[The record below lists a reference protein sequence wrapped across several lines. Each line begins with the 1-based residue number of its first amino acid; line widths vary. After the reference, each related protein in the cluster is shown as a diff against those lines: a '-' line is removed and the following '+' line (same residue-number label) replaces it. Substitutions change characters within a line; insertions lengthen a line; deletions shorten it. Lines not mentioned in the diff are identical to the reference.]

1 MIKGQIIKVVSTGTR
16 YRLDRIEKQRE
27 GNAYQ
32 FYPIAPEKESFPRGE
47 VMPFNMHE
55 KHFNQL
61 VNKLIIH
68 IEPIENGS
76 ARKNIGKSA

>member
-32 FYPIAPEKESFPRGE
+32 FYPIVPENEMHPKGE
-47 VMPFNMHE
+47 IMPFKMHE

-61 VNKLIIH
+61 VNKHIIH
-68 IEPIENGS
+68 IEPINNGS
-76 ARKNIGKSA
+76 ARKNTGKSA